1 MITVCC
7 VCGKI
12 LKDDNVK
19 DHLVSHGMCQEC
31 ADKERE
37 ELVKTKK
44 ELKTEKQIIGTIHD
58 GGEDE

>member
-37 ELVKTKK
+37 CFENENQRNKN
-44 ELKTEKQIIGTIHD
+44 
-58 GGEDE
+58 